1 MAPVMTK
8 LKQNHKINRGTK
20 NRCRRTL
27 RFQSVLRRGERMAH
41 AARAHVTWIS
51 AVIIVAVTV
60 SCVTWLI
67 ASRETKPSGQVINV
81 SNNSATDDHL
91 ILVKE
96 WCEKNFSL
104 DENKMWITVEQTGVY
119 LVYVQLTYS
128 LKNDGKSSS
137 VDLSFYVDFKYP
149 EGQEDYSG
157 SFDTRPLSETE
168 QDAHLSSFFLLHI
181 KAKNS
186 LAIKTHQK
194 ERIKYNDVQ
203 PFSSYI
209 TIIRYTDWSD

>member
-1 MAPVMTK
+1 
-8 LKQNHKINRGTK
+8 
-20 NRCRRTL
+20 
-27 RFQSVLRRGERMAH
+27 MAH

-51 AVIIVAVTV
+51 AVIMVAVTV
-60 SCVTWLI
+60 SCVTWII
-67 ASRETKPSGQVINV
+67 ASRETKPSGQVINGTAVWEILKNPSSTAHCLCKV

-137 VDLSFYVDFKYP
+137 VDLSFYVDFRYP

-209 TIIRYTDWSD
+209 TIIRYTDWSG